1 MEQHIAMDARKTIRT
16 YLAKTCFADVPQID
30 DRTSFLQM
38 GVLDSLGFLEMVAF
52 LERTFGIEIQ
62 DDEMIPENMD
72 SIQNILAF
80 LERKEKA

>member
-1 MEQHIAMDARKTIRT
+1 MEQHIALDARKTIRT
-16 YLAKTCFADVPQID
+16 YLAETCFADVAQID
-30 DRTSFLQM
+30 DRTSFLHM
-38 GVLDSLGFLEMVAF
+38 GVLDSIGFLEMVAF
-52 LERTFGIEIQ
+52 LEHTFGIDIQ